1 MNAPQIEVTGTLQAD
16 GTLILDRKLELPAGR
31 VRLLVQA
38 VESSPSRPQEKLL
51 DFLQR
56 SRKELEAAGSHFMN
70 DEEVAAHIEWLREGD
85 FIDELLWQGHAKGE
99 EERLE

>member
-16 GTLILDRKLELPAGR
+16 GTLVLDRKVELPAGR
-31 VRLLVQA
+31 VRVLVQA
-38 VESSPSRPQEKLL
+38 VELPPSRPQETLM

-56 SRKELEAAGSHFMN
+56 SRKELEAAGSRFMN

-85 FIDELLWQGHAKGE
+85 FIDELLQQGQGKGE
-99 EERLE
+99 